1 MSPPG
6 LPREMRI
13 AHHCPARR
21 AGISTKGGGWRPRP
35 AGYCLP
41 PNRIRIE
48 SRCDE
53 QPSRRQGRVHH
64 RCGAGAGTQHTQ
76 CGWRRKA
83 PTSSRSTFASRSSPT
98 WYPLASPE
106 DLDETANA
114 VKDLGRRIVA
124 LKADVRERD
133 QLRTAVEAGMSEF
146 GHLDIVVANAGIL
159 PMGPDG
165 TEPSG
170 FVDAS
175 DVDLLGA
182 MNTVAVSLPH
192 LSDGSS
198 IIVTGS
204 TAAMMP
210 NTTAGPSMGSGGA
223 GYSWSKRTLVGY
235 VEQMSVYLA
244 PRFIRVNAIHP
255 TNVNTH
261 LLHNDEMYK
270 SSGRTSNIP
279 PAKTRS
285 RRSPISRRCPFRI
298 SSPRTSPTWPCS
310 SPATNLGT
318 SPVSRSG
325 STPARCSSSP
335 KVRPVRR
342 TSTGQRRRERRCK
355 ASQ

>member
-1 MSPPG
+1 
-6 LPREMRI
+6 MRLDGKVAFI
-13 AHHCPARR
+13 TGAAR
-21 AGISTKGGGWRPRP
+21 G
-35 AGYCLP
+35 
-41 PNRIRIE
+41 
-48 SRCDE
+48 
-53 QPSRRQGRVHH
+53 QGRAHAI
-64 RCGAGAGTQHTQ
+64 RMAQEGADVIAVDICEQI
-76 CGWRRKA
+76 K
-83 PTSSRSTFASRSSPT
+83 STR
-98 WYPLASPE
+98 YPLASPE
-106 DLDETANA
+106 DLDQTASA

-133 QLRTAVEAGMSEF
+133 QLRAAVEAGMTEF

-159 PMGPDG
+159 PMGPDD

-182 MNTVAVSLPH
+182 MNTVAVSIPH

-223 GYSWSKRTLVGY
+223 GYTWAKRTIVGY
-235 VEQMSVYLA
+235 VEQMSFYLA

-270 SSGRTSNIP
+270 VFRPDLEHPTREDAEPAFTYFQAMPIP
-279 PAKTRS
+279 YIEPEDVANLAVFLASDES
-285 RRSPISRRCPFRI
+285 RYI
-298 SSPRTSPTWPCS
+298 
-310 SPATNLGT
+310 
-318 SPVSRSG
+318 
-325 STPARCSSSP
+325 
-335 KVRPVRR
+335 
-342 TSTGQRRRERRCK
+342 TGQQIRIDAGSLLKFPEGPPG
-355 ASQ
+355 